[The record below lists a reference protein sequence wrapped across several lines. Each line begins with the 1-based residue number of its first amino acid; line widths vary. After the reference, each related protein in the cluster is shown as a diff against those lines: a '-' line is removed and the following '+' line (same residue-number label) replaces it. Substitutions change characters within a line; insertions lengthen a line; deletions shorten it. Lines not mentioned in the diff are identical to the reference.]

1 MDQKV
6 SGISG
11 WWKRRSQK
19 ITLRVPPPGEPYF
32 VGRLPFVFLLVFT
45 LVGIF
50 ATGFLTY
57 RHVVLETHS
66 GVVGDSLLCK
76 AEGKINCDEVLIS
89 QYSYLFG
96 FISSAALGLTGFSFV
111 LWVTINCL
119 FVDRIRKMGWVC
131 LLVYFFA
138 AIGFSWYYIYIM
150 AFEVDHICTWCIVVH
165 ATNFVSIFF
174 VIAVAIRKRDNFLL
188 IETATRSERF
198 YFVFGGMLASVII
211 LLGAGLVEKVLSFN
225 NLKTNYEEIANDPVV
240 IMAMLRSSP
249 TYRIPISDEDPV
261 FGATDAPHKLIFFSD
276 LECPVCARKEQELR
290 KLVAANEGTIALV
303 YKSYPLSTS
312 CNSNLLGNLHPNA
325 CEAARAAYAAFLM
338 GGPKAFWD
346 YSDLI
351 LENQKKLKSSSW
363 IVFAEKLKLD
373 PVKFGDFMQPDSPA
387 GQKVKQD
394 VALGATLKI
403 TGTPQVFFE
412 GKRIPENFKGQ
423 MFIDALEE
431 LVGNTHPE
439 KKNFR
444 LNRVFLSYV
453 TENVQ

>member
-1 MDQKV
+1 MDQKD

-11 WWKRRSQK
+11 WWRRRSQK
-19 ITLRVPPPGEPYF
+19 ITLRVPPQGEPYF
-32 VGRLPFVFLLVFT
+32 IGRRPFIILLVLT
-45 LVGIF
+45 LVGVF

-57 RHVVLETHS
+57 RHVVLETHT
-66 GVVGDSLLCK
+66 GAVGDSLLCK

-96 FISSAALGLTGFSFV
+96 FISSAALGLTGFVFV

-119 FVDRIRKMGWVC
+119 VVDRIRKIGWVC
-131 LLVYFFA
+131 LLIYFFA

-165 ATNFVSIFF
+165 VTNFASLFF
-174 VIAVAIRKRDNFLL
+174 VLALAVKKRDNFLL

-198 YFVFGGMLASVII
+198 YFVFGGMLLSVII

-225 NLKTNYEEIANDPVV
+225 NLKTSYEEIANDPVV

-249 TYRIPISDEDPV
+249 TYRIPLSDEDPV
-261 FGATDAPHKLIFFSD
+261 FGSPDAPHKLIFFSD
-276 LECPVCARKEQELR
+276 LECPVCARKEQDLK
-290 KLVAANEGTIALV
+290 KLVAANDGVIALV
-303 YKSYPLSTS
+303 YKSYPLSTG

-325 CEAARAAYAAFLM
+325 CDAARAAYAAFLM

-363 IVFAEKLKLD
+363 LAFAQKMKLD
-373 PVKFGDFMQPDSPA
+373 PMKFGDLMQPDSPA
-387 GQKVKQD
+387 ALKVKQD
-394 VALGATLKI
+394 VALGASLKI
-403 TGTPQVFFE
+403 IGTPQVFFE

-431 LVGNTHPE
+431 LVGNAYPE
-439 KKNFR
+439 KKGFR
-444 LNRVFLSYV
+444 LNRVFL
-453 TENVQ
+453 